1 MRVLLALVALS
12 SASWSTVA
20 FAPARSMVPV
30 TRPAATS
37 MTMQSSYMPIAK
49 ASSKLHMSSAAA
61 SMEDPNE
68 GKEATSGGDGAMPAL
83 MFNLVKSILGAG
95 VLSLPAGMFLLSS
108 LFLFHKVAHK
118 ML

>member
-1 MRVLLALVALS
+1 
-12 SASWSTVA
+12 
-20 FAPARSMVPV
+20 MVPV